1 MNKNLQIGG
10 VLSAIA
16 AGMLLSGTAFAHQA
30 GKANDAYVGD
40 MNGHYITDSAGNC
53 VKTSSWTKDQMTVD
67 CGAEPAVEAKA
78 PPPPPPPATPV
89 YETVTLKAGALFDV
103 NKSTLKPAGMA
114 ELDDLAGKISGTARV
129 SDIKI
134 VGHTDSTGTESYN
147 QQLSVRRA
155 TTVRDYLASKGVDAN
170 LMSVSGMGESAPI
183 ADNTTSAGRA
193 QNRRV
198 EVSIGVTEQK

>member
-78 PPPPPPPATPV
+78 PPPPPPPPV
-89 YETVTLKAGALFDV
+89 HTYETTTFTAAALFDL
-103 NKSTLKPAGMA
+103 NKADLKPAGKA
-114 ELDDLAGKISGTARV
+114 ELDALADKITKNAKVVGV
-129 SDIKI
+129 KI
-134 VGHTDSTGTESYN
+134 VGHTDSTGTEAYN
-147 QQLSVRRA
+147 QQLSERRA
-155 TTVRDYLASKGVDAN
+155 ATVRDYAVSKGVNPNIISA
-170 LMSVSGMGESAPI
+170 SGMGETAPV
-183 ADNTTSAGRA
+183 ADNKTSAGRA
-193 QNRRV
+193 KNRRV
-198 EVSIGVTEQK
+198 EITLDIEEQK